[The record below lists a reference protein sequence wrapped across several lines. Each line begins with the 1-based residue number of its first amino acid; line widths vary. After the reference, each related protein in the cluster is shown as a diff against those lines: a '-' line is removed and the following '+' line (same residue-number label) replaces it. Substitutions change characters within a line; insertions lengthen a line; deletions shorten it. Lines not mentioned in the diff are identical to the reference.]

1 MAPPPGTAGDA
12 LTIGRAALLQLHQS
26 LLRDAGDHAI
36 TILQQSG
43 YAAGEG
49 VYQAFCAWLPAG
61 AGVERPEDIDAA
73 RLGEVLS
80 RFFQEHGW
88 GSVSVAPLG
97 PAAVALDSTDWVE
110 AEPGTAEGPMCY
122 FSSGMLAD
130 FLGRLSGAPVA
141 VLEVECRSR
150 NDGRC
155 RFLSGSPDTLNTVY
169 EQLTQGRSYAEAL
182 GA

>member
-1 MAPPPGTAGDA
+1 M
-12 LTIGRAALLQLHQS
+12 LTIGRAALQQLHQS
-26 LLRDAGDHAI
+26 LLRDAGEHAI
-36 TILQQSG
+36 TILQESG

-49 VYQAFCAWLPAG
+49 VYEAFSAWLPAQ
-61 AGVERPEDIDAA
+61 GVRRPEDLEAA
-73 RLGEVLS
+73 QLEAVLS
-80 RFFQEHGW
+80 RFFQDHGW
-88 GSVSVAPLG
+88 GSLSVAPVG
-97 PAAVALDSTDWVE
+97 PAAVALDSSDWVE
-110 AEPGTAEGPMCY
+110 ADPGTADSPMCY

-130 FLGRLSGAPVA
+130 FLGRLSGQPVA

-155 RFLSGSPDTLNTVY
+155 RFLSASPDTLNAVY

>member
-1 MAPPPGTAGDA
+1 MTPPPGAAGEA
-12 LTIGRAALLQLHQS
+12 LTIGRAALRQLHLS
-26 LLRDAGDHAI
+26 LLRDAGDGAI
-36 TILQQSG
+36 TILQETG

-49 VYQAFCAWLPAG
+49 VYQAFCAWLPAQG
-61 AGVERPEDIDAA
+61 IQRPEDIEAV

-80 RFFQEHGW
+80 RFFQDHGW
-88 GSVSVAPLG
+88 GSLSVAPVG

-130 FLGRLSGAPVA
+130 FLGRLSGAPVS

-155 RFLSGSPDTLNTVY
+155 RFLSASPDTLNTVY
-169 EQLTQGRSYAEAL
+169 EQLTQGRSYVEAL

>member
-1 MAPPPGTAGDA
+1 MTPPPGAASDA

-36 TILQQSG
+36 PILQESG
-43 YAAGEG
+43 YAAGDG
-49 VYQAFCAWLPAG
+49 VYQAFCAWLPAE
-61 AGVERPEDIDAA
+61 GVQRPEDIEAA
-73 RLGEVLS
+73 QLGDLLS

-88 GSVSVAPLG
+88 GSISVAAVG

-110 AEPGTAEGPMCY
+110 AEPGTAETPMCY

-155 RFLSGSPDTLNTVY
+155 RFLSASPDTLNTVY
-169 EQLTQGRSYAEAL
+169 EHLTQGRSYAEAL

>member
-1 MAPPPGTAGDA
+1 MTPPPGTASEA

-26 LLRDAGDHAI
+26 LLRDRGDRAI
-36 TILQQSG
+36 TVLQESG

-49 VYQAFCAWLPAG
+49 VYQAFCAWLPAQG
-61 AGVERPEDIDAA
+61 IQRPEDVDAA

-80 RFFQEHGW
+80 RFFQDHGW
-88 GSVSVAPLG
+88 GSLSVAPVG

-130 FLGRLSGAPVA
+130 FLGRLSGQPVA

-155 RFLSGSPDTLNTVY
+155 RFLSASPDTLNTVY
-169 EQLTQGRSYAEAL
+169 DQLTQGRSYAEAL

>member
-1 MAPPPGTAGDA
+1 MTPSRGAGSGA
-12 LTIGRAALLQLHQS
+12 LTIGRGALRQLHQS
-26 LLRDAGDHAI
+26 LLRDAGDQAI
-36 TILQQSG
+36 TILQEAG

-49 VYQAFCAWLPAG
+49 VYQAFSAWLSAQV
-61 AGVERPEDIDAA
+61 GVARPEDLDAA
-73 RLGEVLS
+73 RLGEVLN
-80 RFFQEHGW
+80 RFFKEQGW
-88 GSVSVAPLG
+88 GSLSVAPMG
-97 PAAVALDSTDWVE
+97 PAAFALDSSDWVE
-110 AEPGTAEGPMCY
+110 AEPGTAETPMCY

-150 NDGRC
+150 DDGRC
-155 RFLSGSPDTLNTVY
+155 RFLSASPDTLNAVY